1 MATKYNAQESEAR
14 WQQFWLD
21 NETYKF
27 DLNDTER
34 PVYSIDTPP
43 PTISGKL
50 HIGHIFSFTQ
60 AEMIA
65 RYKRMKG
72 YNVFYPMGYDDNGIP
87 TEILVE
93 KETKINI
100 RNIERKDFIA
110 KCMEVDEKYKT
121 IFSELWVKQGFSIDW
136 SRTYTTIQPEVQ
148 QISQAEFVKL
158 YKKWQ
163 IVAKE
168 FPALRCTKNQT
179 TIAQAE
185 TEDKEFE
192 AFFNDLK
199 FTLEDGSELL
209 IATTRPELLPACLAV
224 FVHPDDERYTQMIGQ
239 KVTTPL
245 GKEVP
250 LLEDDKVK
258 MDKGTGAVMCCSY
271 GDETDVYWIN
281 KHKLTPYVVLNRY
294 GKLHSTWIEE
304 LEGLKVKDAREKIM
318 EILERQGFVAK
329 KTAIVQS
336 KSMSERGKVPVEII
350 PVHQWFV
357 NILDKQDILV
367 QQNEKMQRQPEFMKK
382 RSKDWIENLHRD
394 WNISRARKFGIPIP
408 VRYSNKTWEVI
419 LPTEEQLAAGPIDPT
434 SQMPAKLP
442 ADHTDQDIRAEE
454 MVLDTWFTS
463 GLSPLI
469 NQKFL
474 ERDGGKQ
481 NLMPFSLRPQAHDI
495 IRTRLLYTTLHSY
508 MRDESIPFENV
519 MISGFVMAGKWEK
532 ISKSKGNAKHEP
544 MDLLKQRGA
553 DPVRY
558 RALGGQLGKDIV
570 FDEGQLKDGRKLVTK
585 LWNAFQFITMQIG
598 DTDLMKNKPDSSKLQ
613 ATDKWIYA
621 RLQATIEKMTDYLD
635 RYEYGLAKIAF
646 EEFFWADFCDN
657 YLEMVKMRTYKP
669 ELFENGEEK
678 KLAAQ
683 WTLFDVFHKI
693 IQLIAPYLPHVT
705 EEIYQEYFKKF
716 FTQDSLHITSY
727 PTTEHFKDLN
737 LGDIDAVTEEFGQ
750 IKTIV
755 EEVRKYKTEK
765 QISLWADIAELKI
778 SWPQKYLDIVKKYE
792 DDVRGVTKA
801 GEIILQEDSEIAINI
816 TNE

>member
-1 MATKYNAQESEAR
+1 MANKYDALESEAR

-21 NETYKF
+21 NEIYKF
-27 DLNDTER
+27 DREDHEK

-43 PTISGKL
+43 PTVSGKL

-100 RNIERKDFIA
+100 RDVERKDFVE
-110 KCMEVDEKYKT
+110 KCLEVDEKYKKL
-121 IFSELWVKQGFSIDW
+121 FSELWIKQGFSIDR
-136 SRTYTTIQPEVQ
+136 SRTYTTISPEVQ
-148 QISQAEFVKL
+148 QIAQAEFVKL
-158 YKKWQ
+158 YSKGQ

-168 FPALRCTKNQT
+168 FPALWCTKNQT

-185 TEDKEFE
+185 TEDKEFDE
-192 AFFNDLK
+192 FFNDLR
-199 FTLEDGSELL
+199 FTMEDGSELL

-224 FVHPDDERYTQMIGQ
+224 FVHPDDERYVQLIGK

-245 GKEVP
+245 GVEVP
-250 LLEDDKVK
+250 LLADDKVK

-271 GDETDVYWIN
+271 GDETDVFWVN
-281 KHKLTPYVVLNRY
+281 KHNLTPKIVLDRY
-294 GKLHSTWIEE
+294 GKLRSTGIEE
-304 LEGLKVKDAREKIM
+304 LDGLKVKDARDKII
-318 EILERQGFVAK
+318 EILDEQGFVAK
-329 KTAIVQS
+329 RTPITQS
-336 KSMSERGKVPVEII
+336 KSMTERGKVPVEII

-357 NILDKQDILV
+357 NILDKRELLL
-367 QQNEKMQRQPEFMKK
+367 QQNEKMTWYPEFMKK
-382 RSKDWIENLHRD
+382 RSNDWIENLHWD

-408 VRYSNKTWEVI
+408 VWYSNLTGEII

-442 ADHTDQDIRAEE
+442 EGHTDQDIRPEE

-463 GLSPLI
+463 GLTPLI

-474 ERDGGKQ
+474 ERDGGSQ
-481 NLMPFSLRPQAHDI
+481 DLMPFDLRPQAHDI
-495 IRTRLLYTTLHSY
+495 IRTWLLYTTLHTY
-508 MRDESIPFENV
+508 MRDGEVPFKNV
-519 MISGFVMAGKWEK
+519 MISGFVMAGKGEK

-544 MDLLKQRGA
+544 MDLLNQWGA

-558 RALGGQLGKDIV
+558 WALGGQLGKDIV
-570 FDEGQLKDGRKLVTK
+570 FDENQLKDGRKLVTK
-585 LWNAFQFITMQIG
+585 LWNAFQFIKMQLEG
-598 DTDLMKNKPDSSKLQ
+598 LDLDKNQPDESKLQ

-621 RLQATIEKMTDYLD
+621 RLQATVEKMTKYLD

-669 ELFENGEEK
+669 ELFEDGENK

-683 WTLFDVFHKI
+683 WTLFDVFYKLL
-693 IQLIAPYLPHVT
+693 QLISPYLPHIT
-705 EEIYQEYFKKF
+705 EEIYQDYFSNYYPEKSIHITEYPIVEYF
-716 FTQDSLHITSY
+716 
-727 PTTEHFKDLN
+727 
-737 LGDIDAVTEEFGQ
+737 DAVGFGDGKALTEEFEH
-750 IKTIV
+750 IKAIV
-755 EEVRKYKTEK
+755 EEVRKYKTAQ
-765 QISLWADIAELKI
+765 QISLGAEIAELKI
-778 SWPQKYLDIVKKYE
+778 SGDAAYLEMVKKYLDDIK
-792 DDVRGVTKA
+792 GVTKA
-801 GEIILQEDSEIAINI
+801 NAVSFAEGETKVDIIA
-816 TNE
+816 